1 MNFLVDESGD
11 APVAYRLRGDGHTVI
26 CVWELEPG
34 VSDEAVLA
42 RANRDEAILVTA
54 DKDFGELVFRL
65 GRAHNG
71 ILLIRLAGLP
81 LERKADIVSEAVREH
96 GGDMANA
103 FTVVTAGLV
112 RLRRWSAPDA
122 SSDT

>member
-1 MNFLVDESGD
+1 MNFFVDESVD
-11 APVAYRLRGDGHTVI
+11 AAVVYRLRSDGHTVV

-42 RANRDEAILVTA
+42 QANRDEAILVTA

-71 ILLIRLAGLP
+71 VLLIRLPGLP
-81 LERKADIVSEAVREH
+81 LDRKVAIVSEAVCEH

-103 FTVVTAGLV
+103 FTVVTRALV
-112 RLRRWSAPDA
+112 RMRRRSSPRADVDA
-122 SSDT
+122 

>member
-1 MNFLVDESGD
+1 MNFLVDESVD
-11 APVAYRLRGDGHTVI
+11 APVAYRLRDDGHTVT

-42 RANRDEAILVTA
+42 QANHDEAILITA

-71 ILLIRLAGLP
+71 ILLIRLAGLS
-81 LERKADIVSEAVREH
+81 LDRKADIVSEAVREH
-96 GGDMANA
+96 GGDMATA
-103 FTVVTAGLV
+103 FTVVTRALV
-112 RLRRWSAPDA
+112 RLRRGSTPD
-122 SSDT
+122 T